1 MSSQLRVDKILPVDG
16 APTGGGGGII
26 QVVSTAKTDIFS
38 TTNGV
43 SGSGYDP
50 VTGLAATI
58 TPKFSTS
65 KILVMLQV
73 SVGRSGNHRAY
84 MRLGRTIAGG
94 SLDNTIFIGDA
105 NGSNSRNTGSLY
117 ITSTGMA
124 PISSNFLDSPATT
137 NAVTYQPAVC
147 GNGAD
152 SGVTIYVNRQGNS
165 TGSGTS
171 DDVQTSSIVLM
182 EISA

>member
-16 APTGGGGGII
+16 APTGGAGGII

-50 VTGLAATI
+50 VTGLSAII

-65 KILVMLQV
+65 KILVMLQM

-152 SGVTIYVNRQGNS
+152 NNVTIYVNRQGNS
-165 TGSGTS
+165 TGSGVG

>member
-16 APTGGGGGII
+16 TPTGGGGGII

-43 SGSGYDP
+43 TGSGFAP

-65 KILVMLQV
+65 KILVMLQM

-105 NGSNSRNTGSLY
+105 NGSNTRNTGSIYCLLY
-117 ITSTGMA
+117 TS
-124 PISSNFLDSPATT
+124 PSPRDR
-137 NAVTYQPAVC
+137 
-147 GNGAD
+147 G
-152 SGVTIYVNRQGNS
+152 
-165 TGSGTS
+165 
-171 DDVQTSSIVLM
+171 
-182 EISA
+182 